1 MVNGI
6 GSGGGGLGREAILAA
21 MKNVAKQ
28 ASDIQGAVD
37 QVSARPDVAGIAGA
51 VEGTQ
56 KTQGFS
62 EQLGQ
67 TLKSVDAKIKG
78 VDKLPEDLIT
88 GKVESIHEVAVQMK
102 QAEFS
107 FRFAVEIRNKLIEAY
122 REVMRMNV

>member
-1 MVNGI
+1 
-6 GSGGGGLGREAILAA
+6 
-21 MKNVAKQ
+21 MKSVAKQ

-37 QVSARPDVAGIAGA
+37 QVSARPDVAGLAGS
-51 VEGTQ
+51 VEGPQ

-62 EQLGQ
+62 EQLSE

-88 GKVESIHEVAVQMK
+88 GKVESIHEIAVQMK

-107 FRFAVEIRNKLIEAY
+107 FRFAVEIRNKLVEAY